1 VTTAPG
7 APGPASAPALV
18 ARALGV
24 WATNCA
30 VLGDRARG
38 EAVVVDPGQHGA
50 REVPGLLERL
60 GVRPVAVLLTHG
72 HLDHL
77 WAAPDVARTY
87 DVPVLLHAADRWLW
101 DDPAAAFGPGGSAL
115 ATQAG
120 FGPWGTAGVEVREVR
135 DGERLDLAGIR
146 LDVHHTPGHT
156 PGHVVYT
163 SDDLVGAPMEL
174 DGAALAAGG
183 SVLLAGDLL
192 FAGSIGRTDLPG
204 GYPAAMTRSLAATM
218 ARCADTTLVLPG
230 HGPATT
236 VGRERAANPF
246 LPGAGGGA

>member
-1 VTTAPG
+1 MPPTPG
-7 APGPASAPALV
+7 APGPALV

-38 EAVVVDPGQHGA
+38 EAVIVDPGQHGA
-50 REVPGLLERL
+50 REVPDLLARL

-77 WAAPDVARTY
+77 WAAPELARAHE
-87 DVPVLLHAADRWLW
+87 VPVLLHPGDRWLW

-115 ATQAG
+115 AAQAG
-120 FGPWGTAGVEVREVR
+120 FGPWSTDGVEVREVR
-135 DGERLDLAGIR
+135 DGERLELAGLR

-156 PGHVVYT
+156 PGHVTYAT
-163 SDDLVGAPMEL
+163 DDLAGAPLEL
-174 DGAALAAGG
+174 DGAPLAAGAG
-183 SVLLAGDLL
+183 VLLAGDLL

-204 GYPAAMTRSLAATM
+204 GDPAEMTRSLAATM
-218 ARCADTTLVLPG
+218 ARSADGTLVLPG
-230 HGPATT
+230 HGPATSIR
-236 VGRERAANPF
+236 RERVANPF
-246 LPGAGGGA
+246 LAAVGGGA

>member
-1 VTTAPG
+1 MPTTPG
-7 APGPASAPALV
+7 APGPALA

-30 VLGDRARG
+30 VLGDRSRG

-50 REVPGLLERL
+50 RDVPALLDEVGL
-60 GVRPVAVLLTHG
+60 RPVAVLLTHG

-77 WAAPDVARTY
+77 WAAPELARTHGI
-87 DVPVLLHAADRWLW
+87 PVLLHAEDRWLW
-101 DDPAAAFGPGGSAL
+101 DDPTAAFGPGGSAL
-115 ATQAG
+115 AAQAG
-120 FGPWGTAGVEVREVR
+120 FGPWSTEGVEVREVR
-135 DGERLDLAGIR
+135 DGERLDLAGLR

-163 SDDLVGAPMEL
+163 TGDLAGAPMTL
-174 DGAALAAGG
+174 DGGALRADGD
-183 SVLLAGDLL
+183 VLLAGDLL

-204 GYPAAMTRSLAATM
+204 GDPTAMTRSLAATM
-218 ARCADTTLVLPG
+218 TRLADDVLVLPG

-246 LPGAGGGA
+246 LLGAGAGGAA

>member
-1 VTTAPG
+1 MTTTPG
-7 APGPASAPALV
+7 GPGPALV

-38 EAVVVDPGQHGA
+38 EAVIVDPGQHGA
-50 REVPGLLERL
+50 REVPGLLSDVGL
-60 GVRPVAVLLTHG
+60 RPVAVLLTHG

-77 WAAPDVARTY
+77 WSAPELARTHG
-87 DVPVLLHAADRWLW
+87 VPVLLHAADRWLW

-120 FGPWGTAGVEVREVR
+120 FGGWDTADVEVREVR
-135 DGERLDLAGIR
+135 DGERLALAGLR

-156 PGHVVYT
+156 PGHVTYAT
-163 SDDLVGAPMEL
+163 DDL
-174 DGAALAAGG
+174 AGG
-183 SVLLAGDLL
+183 DLRLEGRSLEAGATVLLSGDLL

-204 GYPAAMTRSLAATM
+204 GDPERMAASLAATL
-218 ARCADTTLVLPG
+218 ARFADGTLVVPG

-236 VGRERAANPF
+236 VGRERTGNPF
-246 LPGAGGGA
+246 LATAGGAA